1 MNASVDSVFSRKIPH
16 SQRKRSEDDR
26 GHHHADRSYRSCAAQ
41 YVSARTEN
49 PVYTF
54 RQRIY
59 CISYFP
65 RYRKSCFSHLL
76 FSPAGRLPAY
86 AEPVPLWKKSPSF
99 CAALRNSVE
108 SDVYKYAALRKT
120 KCVFYAFPR
129 ISGLLCHRIFPD
141 QTFDAASLHPGT
153 ACCFHFSE
161 SRLWMAGVYLPADHV
176 LYARR

>member
-1 MNASVDSVFSRKIPH
+1 MHLWILFFQKIPH

-41 YVSARTEN
+41 YVSACTEN

-86 AEPVPLWKKSPSF
+86 TEPVPLWKKSPSF
-99 CAALRNSVE
+99 ALLSEIPWNLMFTNTLRYERQNVFSRFS
-108 SDVYKYAALRKT
+108 SDIW
-120 KCVFYAFPR
+120 P
-129 ISGLLCHRIFPD
+129 LCHRIFPD

-176 LYARR
+176 LYAKR

>member
-1 MNASVDSVFSRKIPH
+1 MNASVDSVFQKIPH

-86 AEPVPLWKKSPSF
+86 TEQVPLWKKSPSF
-99 CAALRNSVE
+99 ALLSEIPWNLMFTNTLRYERQNVFFTLFLGYLAFCAIEYFQARPSMQL
-108 SDVYKYAALRKT
+108 L
-120 KCVFYAFPR
+120 C
-129 ISGLLCHRIFPD
+129 ILGLLVISIF
-141 QTFDAASLHPGT
+141 
-153 ACCFHFSE
+153 
-161 SRLWMAGVYLPADHV
+161 
-176 LYARR
+176 

>member
-1 MNASVDSVFSRKIPH
+1 MNALWFCFSRKIPH

-26 GHHHADRSYRSCAAQ
+26 GHHHADRSYRSCATQ

-86 AEPVPLWKKSPSF
+86 TEQVPLWKKSPSF

-129 ISGLLCHRIFPD
+129 ISGLFVPSNISRPDLRCSFSASWDCLLFP
-141 QTFDAASLHPGT
+141 F
-153 ACCFHFSE
+153 F
-161 SRLWMAGVYLPADHV
+161 
-176 LYARR
+176 

>member
-1 MNASVDSVFSRKIPH
+1 MHLWILFSRKIPH

-41 YVSARTEN
+41 YVSACTEN

-76 FSPAGRLPAY
+76 FSPAGRLPSY
-86 AEPVPLWKKSPSF
+86 TEPVPLWKKSPSF
-99 CAALRNSVE
+99 ALLSEIPWNLMFTNTLRYERQNVFFTLFLGYLAFCAIEYFRPDLRCSF
-108 SDVYKYAALRKT
+108 SASWDCLS
-120 KCVFYAFPR
+120 FP
-129 ISGLLCHRIFPD
+129 F
-141 QTFDAASLHPGT
+141 F
-153 ACCFHFSE
+153 
-161 SRLWMAGVYLPADHV
+161 
-176 LYARR
+176 